1 MISARVVQEEC
12 RRCNWAALELCLVVH
27 YLCQSS
33 QLAALELFFAVPRIF
48 QAQLGLMLNQSLSG
62 ALAVLQ
68 KFQNSSP
75 QYFNQSRSQLFY
87 SHCTPASF
95 YLNTLI
101 FTKLCHNILLLERL
115 SNPSLLGDNIQYLST
130 AVRTDKGNL
139 KSRRTARPA
148 FRQPRIS
155 DDWRMLYNYSNY
167 TFIDCQLELE
177 VLMRKL

>member
-1 MISARVVQEEC
+1 MSSARAVQSSI
-12 RRCNWAALELCLVVH
+12 WAAVELCLAVH
-27 YLCQSS
+27 QLCMSS
-33 QLAALELFFAVPRIF
+33 QLAALELFFAVPRIL
-48 QAQLGLMLNQSLSG
+48 QAQLGLIVLNQSLSG

-75 QYFNQSRSQLFY
+75 QYFNQSRSPLINA
-87 SHCTPASF
+87 HCTPASF

-148 FRQPRIS
+148 IRQPRIS